1 MVAQRVEGSARG
13 RGGDRRGRRHGRRS
27 RRWPHPIAAPRTP
40 LRAPPP
46 SPCVCAVSNR
56 RGPTGRA
63 HGRPHGRCP
72 PPPGPQEVPIVRGGA
87 DAPFPP
93 GWSACDSTKQ
103 RAPQGAPGSSQSI
116 GSGWQPNQRKLA
128 RRGLALAHPAGSRT
142 GTNQYRR
149 LSAWCLAGRV
159 RRVSVRMQNCVGHGE
174 GQDGGAPPH
183 RWSRPSRSFVKPKR
197 QPISG
202 GSASVSREF
211 PPLSKFSV
219 YCTDR
224 LI

>member
-1 MVAQRVEGSARG
+1 MLRESRGVRGGGAGIVGDAATVAVLAAGPIQSPHPAPHSAPHHHPRVSAPSLTVGGRRVELTADHTAG
-13 RGGDRRGRRHGRRS
+13 
-27 RRWPHPIAAPRTP
+27 
-40 LRAPPP
+40 
-46 SPCVCAVSNR
+46 V
-56 RGPTGRA
+56 
-63 HGRPHGRCP
+63 P

-183 RWSRPSRSFVKPKR
+183 RWSRPSRSLVKPKR

-202 GSASVSREF
+202 GSASVSRES

>member
-1 MVAQRVEGSARG
+1 MPPAAPRSDPWRRGFMVAQRVEGSARG

-116 GSGWQPNQRKLA
+116 LAVVGNQTRESWLV
-128 RRGLALAHPAGSRT
+128 AGSRSRT
-142 GTNQYRR
+142 RPGAAQEPT
-149 LSAWCLAGRV
+149 STAG
-159 RRVSVRMQNCVGHGE
+159 
-174 GQDGGAPPH
+174 
-183 RWSRPSRSFVKPKR
+183 
-197 QPISG
+197 
-202 GSASVSREF
+202 
-211 PPLSKFSV
+211 
-219 YCTDR
+219 
-224 LI
+224 